1 MGWAKYN
8 EDNVSIFNNNNPDGL
23 QRNKRQEKP
32 LAETKP
38 ETKRQADRPLPEQV
52 RKDVAAVNEFVI
64 AEARPLPVI
73 ILADVSG
80 SMGQND
86 KIKVLND
93 AVREMIAVFS
103 EEENGIAE
111 IHVCVIAFGG
121 SEAKVHETLKP
132 ARKIVWKPMQANGKT
147 PMGSA
152 FTMAKQLVEDR
163 NIIPGRA
170 YRPTI
175 VLVSDGAANDSWE
188 EPLKELL
195 SSERASKASRF
206 AIGIGDDAEKTTLNA
221 FLADSAGRVIEAHE
235 ARDIKKFFR
244 WVTMSVT
251 SRSRSS
257 TPNRLEESI
266 IDFDEIPF

>member
-8 EDNVSIFNNNNPDGL
+8 EDNVSIFNNNNPDIL
-23 QRNKRQEKP
+23 QHNKIQEKP

-38 ETKRQADRPLPEQV
+38 EKKRQADRPLPEQIK
-52 RKDVAAVNEFVI
+52 KDVVAVNEFVI

-86 KIKVLND
+86 KINVLND
-93 AVREMIAVFS
+93 AVREMISVFS

-111 IHVCVIAFGG
+111 IHVCVISFGG
-121 SEAKVHETLKP
+121 SEATIHEALKP
-132 ARKIVWKPMQANGKT
+132 ARNIVWKPLQANGKT

-152 FTMAKQLVEDR
+152 FTIAKQLVEDR
-163 NIIPGRA
+163 DILPGRA

-195 SSERASKASRF
+195 TSERASKASRF
-206 AIGIGDDAEKTTLNA
+206 AIGIGDDAEKTTLQA
-221 FLADSAGRVIEAHE
+221 FLADNSGRVIEAHE
-235 ARDIKKFFR
+235 ARDIKKFFC

-257 TPNRLEESI
+257 APNRLEESI